1 MLMSTKTFDFQF
13 MERDHPLVSFKFYT
27 TESQPFLS
35 CISCEF
41 GSAEA
46 LVNQW
51 EQIQNF
57 VSVYHQPKSEIERWN
72 IYLLLICPDEVEV
85 RNKYIIQNDT
95 YTARKIVIQKEPVP
109 VDSSRALSIVNNEL
123 LGLDL
128 KSNYRDSAVECNY
141 QSTLSDML
149 EGIPLDVSA
158 NARSIRIEKIKSLLN
173 YIGQE

>member
-1 MLMSTKTFDFQF
+1 MSTKAFDFQF
-13 MERDHPLVSFKFYT
+13 MEHDHPLVSFKFYIT
-27 TESQPFLS
+27 DSQPFLS

-46 LVNQW
+46 LVNEW

-57 VSVYHQPKSEIERWN
+57 VSVYYQPKSENERWN

-85 RNKYIIQNDT
+85 KDRYIIQNDT

-109 VDSSRALSIVNNEL
+109 VDISRSLSIVNNEL

-128 KSNYRDSAVECNY
+128 KYNFRDSAVECNY

-149 EGIPLDVSA
+149 EGIPLDSSA
-158 NARSIRIEKIKSLLN
+158 DARAIRVEKIKSLLN
-173 YIGQE
+173 FIGQE